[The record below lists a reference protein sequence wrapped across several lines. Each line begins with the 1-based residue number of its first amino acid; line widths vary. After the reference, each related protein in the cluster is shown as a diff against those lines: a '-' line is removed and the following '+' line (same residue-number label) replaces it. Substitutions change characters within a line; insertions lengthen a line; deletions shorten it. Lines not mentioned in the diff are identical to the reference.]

1 MVGLPD
7 FEWAARHH
15 MNESTYNQYRYGA
28 AGEWS
33 YRNNLEV
40 YQRFRFRPRV
50 MVDITGI
57 ESTMNTTILGHNFS
71 SPIFISPCAMAALT
85 HPDAES
91 SLVEAAANQSI
102 LYINEALFRRIED
115 NGFKAMVLT
124 VDSAGDRT
132 RHRALRYVPDT
143 TVVRDVAYRRMTWD
157 FYQELQN
164 LTSLPIIPKGIQTVE
179 DARRAVDA
187 GAPAIFLSNH
197 GGRALDGSPSALEVA
212 IEIHEEDPS
221 IFREIEV
228 YADGGVR
235 YGTDVL
241 KLLALGVRAVGVGRP
256 MMFANV
262 YGMEGVSRAIHL
274 LKAEIASAAAGLG
287 VADLAAIDSRSVKL
301 RPNGWYS

>member
-1 MVGLPD
+1 
-7 FEWAARHH
+7 
-15 MNESTYNQYRYGA
+15 
-28 AGEWS
+28 
-33 YRNNLEV
+33 
-40 YQRFRFRPRV
+40 
-50 MVDITGI
+50 
-57 ESTMNTTILGHNFS
+57 
-71 SPIFISPCAMAALT
+71 MAALT

-102 LYINEALFRRIED
+102 LYIVRSPYLVITAPADISSPPSHLLFPWKALRLRGLVRVKSFSSRYVLYYSTFLLHIAPHHWLLTACKIYVSDNTTENEALFRRIED

-179 DARRAVDA
+179 DARRAVDV

-287 VADLAAIDSRSVKL
+287 VADLAAIDSRSVSDIIL
-301 RPNGWYS
+301 FPHYENTQ

>member
-1 MVGLPD
+1 MRVKSFSSRYVLYYSTFLLHISP
-7 FEWAARHH
+7 HH
-15 MNESTYNQYRYGA
+15 WLLTACKIYVS
-28 AGEWS
+28 
-33 YRNNLEV
+33 
-40 YQRFRFRPRV
+40 
-50 MVDITGI
+50 D
-57 ESTMNTTILGHNFS
+57 NTT
-71 SPIFISPCAMAALT
+71 
-85 HPDAES
+85 E
-91 SLVEAAANQSI
+91 
-102 LYINEALFRRIED
+102 NEALFRRIED

-287 VADLAAIDSRSVKL
+287 VADLAAIDSRSVSDIIL
-301 RPNGWYS
+301 FPHYENTQ